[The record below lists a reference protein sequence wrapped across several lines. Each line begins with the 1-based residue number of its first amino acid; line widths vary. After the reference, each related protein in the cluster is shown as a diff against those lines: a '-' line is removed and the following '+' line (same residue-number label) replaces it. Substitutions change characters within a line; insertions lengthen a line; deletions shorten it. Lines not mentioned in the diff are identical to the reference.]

1 VLHESSQQP
10 HDASVSV
17 SLSGSEPVRLDYVS
31 WLPADLAARAR
42 RRPDPRQCVGRALP
56 HPGLPGRRRQLRPRP
71 CAGVRTQDL
80 DRHGLQARLIGAD
93 RLYAVAAGGARGE
106 VPARDTVVLV
116 DDTTSWSSWNAYAE
130 QLASDTGA
138 RALRISDG
146 RVTGPAFFGHV
157 RRIGQ
162 PVINSP
168 KGQTA
173 RLPPDLVQRPVVAPA
188 IYWTWSLVCRVG
200 EARAAALAVVDA
212 LCDGIADLGVHGP
225 GAWLPGGDPHRQ

>member
-1 VLHESSQQP
+1 MVVLE
-10 HDASVSV
+10 
-17 SLSGSEPVRLDYVS
+17 RLR
-31 WLPADLAARAR
+31 RATGQR
-42 RRPDPRQCVGRALP
+42 HRGPRATHLRRPRHR
-56 HPGLPGRRRQLRPRP
+56 PG
-71 CAGVRTQDL
+71 VFD
-80 DRHGLQARLIGAD
+80 
-93 RLYAVAAGGARGE
+93 
-106 VPARDTVVLV
+106 
-116 DDTTSWSSWNAYAE
+116 
-130 QLASDTGA
+130 
-138 RALRISDG
+138 
-146 RVTGPAFFGHV
+146 HV